1 MKYAI
6 ITALL
11 MSAAV
16 ASAQRYETRM
26 QGCVGDGKI
35 DLRWAPAD
43 YDTWQAG
50 IKKGYIIERYTIMRG
65 GEILSPDDI
74 AKEHKVLGGAFTPAP
89 LEDWEPYSEEKYA
102 AIAAECIYGED
113 ENVGVLSP
121 KAAYQI
127 HQRQQQKFS
136 FALYAADMSVN
147 VAWLSGL
154 SYTDKAISKDEKYLY
169 KVYVND
175 TTAQDTAM
183 VFLNASTPTSIQ
195 RIPKPTVKW
204 GNKTADISVDLG
216 ILSGAYTSYFIER
229 SADGGKSFERLSEAP
244 TVNIAQTGAKNTAL
258 SRRDTLPDNST
269 KFTYRVYGTDCFGR
283 KSEPSVADE
292 GHGVMPLTIAPYITH
307 CETVDNNRIEIGWA
321 FPDSLNN
328 SAEGFRVYR
337 QSGPKSRLK
346 KIFEGCDPQQRSF
359 VDRMP
364 GITNYYKVSV
374 YNAERENLM
383 PTVSYA
389 ALVDSFPPIAPVA
402 LEGEI
407 DTTGIATIRWKA
419 NNESDLAGYRVYT
432 ANTIDDKEYSL
443 LTTTMLTDTVF
454 RHKVNLNTLTH
465 EIFYQVRAI
474 DKRDNHSAPSKI
486 LVLMR
491 PDTIAPVA
499 PVMKPIE
506 QKRGRPSL
514 QWVCSSSDDIARHY
528 LLRKEP
534 RAEQYDT
541 IAVFADA
548 QNTYDDKTSASGID
562 YIYAIVAQDRSGNSS
577 RLSSAYYHTDE
588 VAAEKVKIKSR
599 IDNDGNHV
607 SWTVDSNRGIAEYIL
622 FRAVND
628 DNLRIVA
635 RTTERTYLDADAK
648 VNNRYTYAIKI
659 VYADGT
665 ESGMYK

>member
-1 MKYAI
+1 MRYAI

-11 MSAAV
+11 TLATM
-16 ASAQRYETRM
+16 ASAQRYETKM

-50 IKKGYIIERYTIMRG
+50 IKKGYVIERYTIMRG

-74 AKEHKVLGGAFTPAP
+74 AKEHKTLGGAFTPAP
-89 LEDWEPYSEEKYA
+89 LEDWEPFADEKYA
-102 AIAAECIYGED
+102 AIAAECIYGEND
-113 ENVGVLSP
+113 NVGALSP
-121 KAAYQI
+121 HIAYQI

-136 FALYAADMSVN
+136 FAIYAADMSVN

-154 SYTDKAISKDEKYLY
+154 SYTDKNVSKDEKYLY

-183 VFLNASTPTSIQ
+183 VFLNASVPSPLQ

-216 ILSGAYTSYFIER
+216 ILRGVYTSYFIER
-229 SADGGKSFERLSEAP
+229 SADGGKSFVRLSDAP
-244 TVNIAQTGAKNTAL
+244 TVNIAQSDAKNTAL
-258 SRRDTLPDNST
+258 FRRDTLPDNST

-292 GHGVMPLTIAPYITH
+292 GHGVVPLTVAPYITR
-307 CETVDNNRIEIGWA
+307 CETVDNNRIEIEWA
-321 FPDSLNN
+321 FPDSLNS
-328 SAEGFRVYR
+328 SAEGFRVYK

-346 KIFEGCDPQQRSF
+346 KIFDGGDPQQRNF

-364 GITNYYKVSV
+364 SITNYYKVSV
-374 YNAERENLM
+374 YNNERENLM

-389 ALVDSFPPIAPVA
+389 ALVDSFPPSEPVA
-402 LEGEI
+402 LEGAI
-407 DTTGIATIRWKA
+407 DTTGFATIRWKA

-432 ANTIDDKEYSL
+432 ANTKDDNEYSL

-465 EIFYQVRAI
+465 EIFFQVRAV
-474 DKRDNHSAPSKI
+474 DKRDNHSAPS
-486 LVLMR
+486 LPLMLMR

-499 PVMKPIE
+499 PVMKPVE
-506 QKRGRPSL
+506 QKHGRPSL
-514 QWVCSSSDDIARHY
+514 RWICSSSDDIAHHY

-541 IAVFADA
+541 IAVFADV
-548 QNTYDDKTSASGID
+548 QNTYDDKTAANGMD

-577 RLSSAYYHTDE
+577 HLSSAYYHTD
-588 VAAEKVKIKSR
+588 VVVVDKVKIKTHT
-599 IDNDGNHV
+599 DNDGNHV
-607 SWTVDSNRGIAEYIL
+607 SWTVDSKRGIAEFIV

-635 RTTERTYLDADAK
+635 RTSERTYLDADIK
-648 VNNRYTYAIKI
+648 LNNKYTYAIKI
-659 VYADGT
+659 AYTDGT
-665 ESGMYK
+665 ESGVYK